1 MLNPPKKVKTVDP
14 LENIPTFKIEG
25 PIFEVLLLHLDD
37 EKIKDI
43 FISIR
48 NKKFLDSLPQRFLDD
63 FEFLKRCLDKQVLNI
78 FQLPEKF
85 QTPEYIPKKEYLD
98 SLTHFHFDFSDKQI
112 YPQDEEI
119 VFKLLKM
126 AGDRV
131 YHGIEDKFKDD
142 FYLMHKCLCAN
153 SSFFKEIKPEFR
165 ARIMQSN
172 EWLNEILD
180 SSPEMISMLP
190 KEKVTAKRI
199 LKILNKPPI
208 EDVRDSRYYLSLVE
222 NNLKFHQEPEIALK
236 ALEIKPIVYKSLH
249 QTYTSLFKTHKIKDN
264 HYNFLKLY
272 FLNQNLHQNLE
283 IKEEPNKKLKI

>member
-1 MLNPPKKVKTVDP
+1 MLNPPKKVKTIDP
-14 LENIPTFKIEG
+14 LENIPTFTIKG
-25 PIFEVLLLHLDD
+25 PIFEVLLHHLDD

-48 NKKFLDSLPQRFLDD
+48 NKKFFDSLPQRFLDD

-85 QTPEYIPKKEYLD
+85 QTPEYISKKEYLD
-98 SLTHFHFDFSDKQI
+98 SLIYFHFDFSNKQI

-119 VFKLLKM
+119 VLKLLKM
-126 AGDRV
+126 AGDSV

-153 SSFFKEIKPEFR
+153 SIFFKEIKPEFR
-165 ARIMQSN
+165 TRIMKSN
-172 EWLNEILD
+172 ELLNEILD

-208 EDVRDSRYYLSLVE
+208 EGGRDSRYYLSLVE

-236 ALEIKPIVYKSLH
+236 ALEIKPTVYKSLH
-249 QTYTSLFKTHKIKDN
+249 QTYTSLFNNHKIKDN
-264 HYNFLKLY
+264 HYNFLKIY
-272 FLNQNLHQNLE
+272 FLNQKLNQNLE